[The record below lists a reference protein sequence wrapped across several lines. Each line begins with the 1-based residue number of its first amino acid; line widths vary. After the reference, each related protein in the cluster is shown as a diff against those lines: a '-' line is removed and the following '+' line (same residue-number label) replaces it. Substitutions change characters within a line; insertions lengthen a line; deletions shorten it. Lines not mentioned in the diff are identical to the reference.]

1 MDIRF
6 LASLIVAAVWLVSTP
21 KVFSQTTGPDI
32 PAGLSEQEVAG
43 RWLGL
48 FDGETLFG
56 WKAEQGDWTAED
68 GMLKSPKGGTAWV
81 RTTTQF
87 DDYYLRMDYHV
98 EDDTESQLFLRTSPA
113 PTSNATGG
121 DCYELALTN
130 GADVDRSPG
139 ALIGRSPAMRKISI
153 GNGWH
158 QVRVVVSADVIR
170 VYIDKDFLLEYHDE
184 KPLGRGFIGIRSTGH
199 IQLKD
204 IQLVPID
211 INPLFSGTDLEGWRT
226 DQTKAS
232 EFTATPEGELAISSG
247 PGQLESAATFGDF
260 IFSTQVRTNA
270 DGLNS
275 GVFFRSIPG
284 DYSNGYESQIQ
295 NECHNDDLAKPVDCG
310 TGGIF
315 RRVDARR
322 VNAFDQE
329 WFSKTIIAV
338 GPHISVWVNGYQVT
352 DWTDKRK
359 PDANPRRGLRT
370 DAGTIILQG
379 HDPTTDILMKDL
391 RCREMEAR
399 NR

>member
-6 LASLIVAAVWLVSTP
+6 WVSLIVTTAWLVLAHEVS
-21 KVFSQTTGPDI
+21 SQTTGPDI
-32 PAGLSEQEVAG
+32 PAGLSEREVAE

-68 GMLKSPKGGTAWV
+68 GIMKSPKGETAWV

-130 GADVDRSPG
+130 GDDVDRSPG
-139 ALIGRSPAMRKISI
+139 ALIGRSPAMRKILI
-153 GNGWH
+153 GKGWH
-158 QVRVVVSADVIR
+158 QVRVVVAADVIR
-170 VYIDKDFLLEYHDE
+170 VYLDKDFLLEYRDE
-184 KPLGRGFIGIRSTGH
+184 KPLGRGFIAIKSKGQIT
-199 IQLKD
+199 LKD
-204 IQLVPID
+204 IQLVPI
-211 INPLFSGTDLEGWRT
+211 NVSSLFNGTDLDGWRI

-232 EFTATPEGELAISSG
+232 EFSATSEGELSISSG
-247 PGQLESAATFGDF
+247 PGQLESVATFSDF
-260 IFSTQVRTNA
+260 IFSTQIRTNA

-275 GVFFRSIPG
+275 GIFFRSIPG
-284 DYSNGYESQIQ
+284 GYSNGYESQIQ
-295 NECHNDDLAKPVDCG
+295 NQCQEDDPAKPVDCG

-391 RCREMEAR
+391 RCRELEAR